1 MLNCS
6 LNTIRLKFFPFSLK
20 DKAKTWL
27 QNLRSGSIR
36 VWDEMQQQFLSI
48 IVISHIGSERP
59 EPGPYKCMLTLIS
72 KTRFGSCVAAK
83 NKPVRGDLG
92 GSPGNGWTGRPKAD
106 NILLV
111 GWGVTFGIGAEDD
124 SS

>member
-83 NKPVRGDLG
+83 NKPVRGTWVEALEMGGLG
-92 GSPGNGWTGRPKAD
+92 GPKRT
-106 NILLV
+106 I
-111 GWGVTFGIGAEDD
+111 
-124 SS
+124 SC